1 MPEKENLVRP
11 PSARAGAA
19 TAPAPI
25 GDGEPSMLQ
34 LWRVAANE
42 SEDAIFGIDPSGRV
56 TGWSPGAGR
65 LFGYDE
71 DEVGG
76 EPAETLLASGQSTL
90 ARDSIGAI
98 LAGRRVAGL
107 DAEARHKDGVTVPV
121 SLTLVPLPE
130 ASGVCAIARDLS
142 ELRQSEAS
150 IAEFESRL
158 DEAQR
163 LSHVGLWLW
172 DAGAGTIELSD
183 ELFRIHGIEPL
194 HFDGRMHSRMA
205 LVHPSDRDQ
214 LRARLQGALSGEE
227 AFEHEYRVVRPDGSI
242 RWVYERATL
251 ELDRQGGPIGL
262 RGTSQDVTDRRVATD
277 SLARQ
282 AVLLEFLRLITEA
295 ANQSSDLADALYQ
308 CILHICSSFHWPVG
322 HAVLFGQD
330 KAPESH
336 IWHLDHQTRYARFRD
351 SSERNPVI
359 GGEGLAGWIA
369 KARQPIWLADLSTSL
384 VAPRARAA
392 AEAGLVTGFGFPVVL
407 DKELVAVVELFCA
420 EKRDPDPELME
431 AASHGASQ
439 LGRVVERGR
448 SQVALAHQAMHDSL
462 TGLPNRTLFLDRLT
476 HAVRGLGR
484 DRSHLAVLFID
495 LDNFKLIN
503 DSLGHDVGD
512 KVLVTTAQRLVQ
524 AMRKGDTAARFGGDE
539 FIILCDRL
547 SSEDAVG
554 DIADRLLGV
563 LNEPIPLNGTAAT
576 VVNGSVGIVI
586 ASSSDARA
594 EDLIRDAD
602 AAMYRAKEEGRGR
615 FHIFDTRLHERASR
629 KLAIGNELRQALAN
643 RELRLVYQPQVTI
656 PDGQLIGFE
665 ALLRWENPVRG
676 TLSPGEFIP
685 VAEETRLIVP
695 IGDWILQEACRQ
707 TASWLRM
714 AKEPEPLTVSVN
726 LSAVQLARPEL
737 IGSVQRAL
745 SASNLD
751 PGNLC
756 LEITESVLM
765 GDPGAFREALLELR
779 MLGVSVAVDDFGTGY
794 SSLAYLSRFPIDV
807 LKIDKG
813 FVDGLGQGDNRAQS
827 IVRAVVDLS
836 HALGVKSMAEGVE
849 TYEQARDL
857 EEAGCQAAQG
867 YYFAR
872 PQDPE
877 IISEVLGAYPQD

>member
-1 MPEKENLVRP
+1 
-11 PSARAGAA
+11 
-19 TAPAPI
+19 
-25 GDGEPSMLQ
+25 MLE
-34 LWRVAANE
+34 LWRVAAQE
-42 SEDAIFGIDPSGRV
+42 SEDAIFGVDPSGKV
-56 TGWSPGAGR
+56 TGWTPGATR
-65 LFGYDE
+65 LFGYQQH
-71 DEVGG
+71 EVAG
-76 EPAETLLASGQSTL
+76 ELAETLLARGQTAL
-90 ARDSIGAI
+90 APQAVRAV
-98 LAGRRVAGL
+98 LAGSPVDGV
-107 DAEARHKDGVTVPV
+107 DAEARNKDGATIAI
-121 SLTLVPLPE
+121 SLTLAALHG
-130 ASGVCAIARDLS
+130 AGGLCAIARDLS
-142 ELRQSEAS
+142 ELRRSETT
-150 IAEFESRL
+150 IGVFESCL

-172 DAGAGTIELSD
+172 DVGAGTIELSD
-183 ELFRIHGIEPL
+183 ELFRIHGIDPL
-194 HFDGRMHSRMA
+194 DFDGRIQSRMA
-205 LVHPSDRDQ
+205 LVHPADRDRLQ
-214 LRARLQGALSGEE
+214 ARLQGALSGEGT
-227 AFEHEYRVVRPDGSI
+227 FEEEYRVVRPEGSI

-251 ELDRQGGPIGL
+251 ERDRHGKPIGL
-262 RGTSQDVTDRRVATD
+262 RGTSQDVTERRIATD

-282 AVLLEFLRLITEA
+282 TVLLEFLRLITEA

-308 CILHICSSFHWPVG
+308 CIRHICSSFNWPVG

-330 KAPESH
+330 GAPESH

-351 SSERNPVI
+351 SSERNPVM

-384 VAPRARAA
+384 VAPWARAA

-420 EKRDPDPELME
+420 EKRDPDPQLME
-431 AASHGASQ
+431 AATHGASQ
-439 LGRVVERGR
+439 LGRVVERAR

-563 LNEPIPLNGTAAT
+563 LTEPIRLDGAATT
-576 VVNGSVGIVI
+576 VVNGSLGIVI

-615 FHIFDTRLHERASR
+615 FHIFDARLHERASR
-629 KLAIGNELRQALAN
+629 KLAIGNELRQALSN
-643 RELRLVYQPQVTI
+643 REFRLVYQPQVTI

-665 ALLRWENPVRG
+665 ALVRWENPARG

-707 TASWLRM
+707 AAEWLRL
-714 AKEPEPLTVSVN
+714 ADGQDPLTVSVN

-737 IGSVQRAL
+737 ISSVEGAL

-751 PGNLC
+751 PANLC

-765 GDPGAFREALLELR
+765 GDPGAFLEALLELR
-779 MLGVSVAVDDFGTGY
+779 LLGVSVAVDDFGTGY
-794 SSLAYLSRFPIDV
+794 SSLAYLRRFPIDV

-813 FVDGLGQGDNRAQS
+813 FVDGLGQGDHRAQS

-836 HALGVKSMAEGVE
+836 HALGVRSMAEGVE
-849 TYEQARDL
+849 TFEQARDL
-857 EEAGCQAAQG
+857 EDAGCQAAQG
-867 YYFAR
+867 YYFSR

-877 IISEVLGAYPQD
+877 IITEVLGAHQD

>member
-1 MPEKENLVRP
+1 MTDQEKLLQP
-11 PSARAGAA
+11 PSAQAVAA
-19 TAPAPI
+19 IVPSL
-25 GDGEPSMLQ
+25 GGNEGSMLE
-34 LWRVAANE
+34 LWRVAAHE
-42 SEDAIFGIDPSGRV
+42 SEDAIFGVDPSGKL
-56 TGWSPGAGR
+56 TGWTPGATR
-65 LFGYDE
+65 LFGYQQQD
-71 DEVGG
+71 VAG
-76 EPAETLLASGQSTL
+76 ELAEMLLAGGQTTL
-90 ARDSIGAI
+90 APGAI
-98 LAGRRVAGL
+98 RSVLAGSQVEGV
-107 DAEARHKDGVTVPV
+107 DAEARNKDGMTIPI
-121 SLTLVPLPE
+121 SLTLAALDG
-130 ASGVCAIARDLS
+130 AGGVCAIARDLS
-142 ELRQSEAS
+142 ERKRSEATV
-150 IAEFESRL
+150 AEFQSRL
-158 DEAQR
+158 EQAQR

-172 DAGAGTIELSD
+172 NAEAGTIELSD
-183 ELFRIHGIEPL
+183 ELFRIHGIDPL
-194 HFDGRMHSRMA
+194 DFDGRIQSRMA
-205 LVHPSDRDQ
+205 LVHPADRNR
-214 LRARLQGALSGEE
+214 LEARLQGALSGEGT
-227 AFEHEYRVVRPDGSI
+227 FEQEYRVIRPEGSI
-242 RWVYERATL
+242 RWVHERATL
-251 ELDRQGGPIGL
+251 ELDRHGKPTGL
-262 RGTSQDVTDRRVATD
+262 RGTSQDVTERRVATD

-308 CILHICSSFHWPVG
+308 CIRHICSSFQWPVG

-330 KAPESH
+330 GAPESH

-351 SSERNPVI
+351 SSERNPVM

-369 KARQPIWLADLSTSL
+369 KARQPIWLADLAASL

-392 AEAGLVTGFGFPVVL
+392 AEGGLVTGFGFPVVL

-439 LGRVVERGR
+439 LGRVVERAR

-512 KVLVTTAQRLVQ
+512 RVLLTTAQRLVQ

-563 LNEPIPLNGTAAT
+563 LTEPIPLDGAATT
-576 VVNGSVGIVI
+576 VVNGSLGIVI

-615 FHIFDTRLHERASR
+615 FHIFDARLHERASR
-629 KLAIGNELRQALAN
+629 KLAIGNELRQALSN
-643 RELRLVYQPQVTI
+643 REFRLVYQPQVTI

-665 ALLRWENPVRG
+665 ALIRWENPARG

-707 TASWLRM
+707 AAAWLRL
-714 AKEPEPLTVSVN
+714 ADGHDPLTVSVN

-737 IGSVQRAL
+737 ISSVEEAL
-745 SASNLD
+745 STSNLD
-751 PGNLC
+751 PANLC

-765 GDPGAFREALLELR
+765 GDPGAFLEALVELR
-779 MLGVSVAVDDFGTGY
+779 LLGVSVAVDDFGTGY
-794 SSLAYLSRFPIDV
+794 SSLAYLRRFPIDV

-813 FVDGLGQGDNRAQS
+813 FVDGLGQGDHRAQS

-836 HALGVKSMAEGVE
+836 HALGVRSMAEGVE
-849 TYEQARDL
+849 TFEQARDL
-857 EEAGCQAAQG
+857 EDAGCQAAQG
-867 YYFAR
+867 YYFSR

-877 IISEVLGAYPQD
+877 IITEVLGAHQG